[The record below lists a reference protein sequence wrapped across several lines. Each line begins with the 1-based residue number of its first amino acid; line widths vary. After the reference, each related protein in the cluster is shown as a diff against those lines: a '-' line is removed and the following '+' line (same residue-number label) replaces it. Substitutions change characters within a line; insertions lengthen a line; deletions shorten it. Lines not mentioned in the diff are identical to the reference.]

1 MKKNLQFTIIVCL
14 ALFGSCSPN
23 KAEKTPPNVI
33 FILADD
39 LGWMDLGCYG
49 SSFYETPNLDQLA
62 AKVSVLR
69 MLMPPV
75 PLASHPR
82 QHPNRTLSGQSTRNR
97 LDTWKI

>member
-1 MKKNLQFTIIVCL
+1 MKRTYSLLSLSCL

-75 PLASHPR
+75 PLALPPASASKPDVIR
-82 QHPNRTLSGQSTRNR
+82 AEYT
-97 LDTWKI
+97 

>member
-1 MKKNLQFTIIVCL
+1 MKRTYSLLSLSCL

-49 SSFYETPNLDQLA
+49 SSFYETA
-62 AKVSVLR
+62 
-69 MLMPPV
+69 
-75 PLASHPR
+75 
-82 QHPNRTLSGQSTRNR
+82 
-97 LDTWKI
+97 